1 MRFPLLPD
9 VDGGLR
15 ELCFFH
21 TGDSTT
27 IEGDKSGRAL
37 GREVFGCSDGAVP
50 SGPSLGGLAQRAE
63 PGAQLEAEEKVA
75 MP

>member
-1 MRFPLLPD
+1 MRFPLLPNA
-9 VDGGLR
+9 DGGLR
-15 ELCFFH
+15 EFCFFH
-21 TGDSTT
+21 TGDSNT

-50 SGPSLGGLAQRAE
+50 SDPSLAGPVQRAK
-63 PGAQLEAEEKVA
+63 PGPQFEAEDKAV